1 MIQISDKA
9 LWFRFAKG
17 EGVAGSQNSGI
28 AWIGLTPQGNQ
39 GKQLTSFLIVFRD
52 VAFDL
57 LSTIVFRAGCNF
69 YICSNSVNMTFPSE
83 TVCHPFLTWRI
94 EIGDI
99 F

>member
-17 EGVAGSQNSGI
+17 EQMFSKFRHCLDWLDPARQSRQAINI
-28 AWIGLTPQGNQ
+28 
-39 GKQLTSFLIVFRD
+39 FLIVFRD

>member
-1 MIQISDKA
+1 MNSC
-9 LWFRFAKG
+9 
-17 EGVAGSQNSGI
+17 SQNSGI